1 MATKVKAAPGEP
13 VDILLRKFNKKVQM
27 DGILLELKKENFI
40 LSLQL
45 VDRLRNSKKDVA
57 ELR

>member
-27 DGILLELKKENFI
+27 DGILLELKK
-40 LSLQL
+40 
-45 VDRLRNSKKDVA
+45 R
-57 ELR
+57 